1 MSNIYIQEP
10 PTNGKVLLKTTVGDI
25 DVELWTK
32 ECPKA
37 CRNFIQLCMEGYYDG
52 LIFHRL
58 VPKFIVQTG
67 DPTGTGCGGESIYG
81 ENFKDEFHSR
91 LKFNRR
97 GLVAMAN
104 AAKNDNGSQ
113 FFFTLDATPELQ
125 DKHTLFGK
133 VTGNTIY
140 NMIKLGDM
148 TVDRNE
154 RPHHPHKILST
165 EILSNPFDDIL
176 PRETSGRKT
185 KSETRKSEPVIEG
198 KKDFKLLSF
207 GDEAEEEEEE
217 ILKVVSDSR
226 GSSKSSHDLCNDPLL
241 SSIPV
246 IDPVSMQPPPDRR
259 SQTDLLE
266 EKFKE
271 KKKKRKHKSHNEG
284 DGGDAPA
291 AKPDQ
296 ESAAATESAERKDKT
311 LSKVEAAREEYNRL
325 KREMAREKRK
335 KQDKDVGA
343 EEVATKD
350 DAVSEFLREKE
361 KYRTQSKQI
370 LKSKDSRR
378 EEQTLELLSK
388 FRSKLKDQQSKD
400 KDDDHQIGTEWMGH
414 RFTCSKEDERPV
426 LAKDANM
433 RGEGDWY
440 DLYDPRNKI
449 TQRRAGD
456 SVASSHKK

>member
-10 PTNGKVLLKTTVGDI
+10 PTSGKVLLKTTVGDI

-37 CRNFIQLCMEGYYDG
+37 CRNFTQLCMEGYYDG
-52 LIFHRL
+52 LVFHRL
-58 VPKFIVQTG
+58 VRGFIVQTG
-67 DPTGTGCGGESIYG
+67 DPTATGCGGESVYG
-81 ENFKDEFHSR
+81 QPFKDEFHSR

-97 GLVAMAN
+97 GLVGMAN
-104 AAKNDNGSQ
+104 AGKNDNGSQ

-140 NMIKLGDM
+140 NMIKLGEM

-154 RPHHPHKILST
+154 RPHHPHKIIST
-165 EILSNPFDDIL
+165 EILNNPFDDIL
-176 PRETSGRKT
+176 PRETVSRKS
-185 KSETRKSEPVIEG
+185 KAESRKSEPLIEG

-217 ILKVVSDSR
+217 IRKVVSESR
-226 GSSKSSHDLCNDPLL
+226 GSSKSSHDLCNDPHL
-241 SSIPV
+241 STIPV
-246 IDPVSMQPPPDRR
+246 VDPVSVPLAPEQK
-259 SQTDLLE
+259 SQSEMLDQ
-266 EKFKE
+266 KFKE
-271 KKKKRKHKSHNEG
+271 KKKKRKHKSYREG
-284 DGGDAPA
+284 EED
-291 AKPDQ
+291 AKPDD
-296 ESAAATESAERKDKT
+296 ESVSETADHKERNM
-311 LSKVEAAREEYNRL
+311 SKVEAVREEYNKL

-335 KQDKDVGA
+335 KLDKDVGL
-343 EEVATKD
+343 EEVIVKD

-361 KYRTQSKQI
+361 KYKEQSNKI

-378 EEQTLELLSK
+378 EEQTLALLSK
-388 FRSKLKDQQSKD
+388 FRSKLKAQQQVEEED
-400 KDDDHQIGTEWMGH
+400 EPIATDWMGH

-433 RGEGDWY
+433 RGEADWY

-449 TQRRAGD
+449 AQRRAGE
-456 SVASSHKK
+456 SSSSKK

>member
-10 PTNGKVLLKTTVGDI
+10 PTSGKVLLKTTVGDI

-37 CRNFIQLCMEGYYDG
+37 CRNFIQLCLEGYFDG

-58 VPKFIVQTG
+58 VKGFIVQTG
-67 DPTGTGCGGESIYG
+67 DPTGTGCGGESVNG
-81 ENFKDEFHSR
+81 APFKDEFHSR

-97 GLVAMAN
+97 GMVGMAN
-104 AAKNDNGSQ
+104 AGKNDNGSQ

-125 DKHTLFGK
+125 EKHTLFGK

-140 NMIKLGDM
+140 NMIKLAEM

-154 RPHHPHKILST
+154 RPHHPHKIIST
-165 EILSNPFDDIL
+165 EILNNPFDDIL
-176 PRETSGRKT
+176 PRETISRKT
-185 KSETRKSEPVIEG
+185 KVEKKKEESAIEG

-217 ILKVVSDSR
+217 MMKVVSESR
-226 GSSKSSHDLCNDPLL
+226 GCSKSSHDLCNDPHL

-246 IDPVSMQPPPDRR
+246 IDPISVTSQPVQK
-259 SQTDLLE
+259 SQTELLE
-266 EKFKE
+266 QKFKE
-271 KKKKRKHKSHNEG
+271 KKKKRKHKAYNEG
-284 DGGDAPA
+284 AEES
-291 AKPDQ
+291 KPDE
-296 ESAAATESAERKDKT
+296 ESIKETVDQKDKGM
-311 LSKVEAAREEYNRL
+311 SRVEAVREEYNKL

-335 KQDKDVGA
+335 KLDKDV
-343 EEVATKD
+343 ETKETEQKD

-361 KYRTQSKQI
+361 RYKEQSNKI
-370 LKSKDSRR
+370 VKSKDSRR
-378 EEQTLELLSK
+378 EEQTLALLSK
-388 FRSKLKDQQSKD
+388 FRSKLKEQQDQET
-400 KDDDHQIGTEWMGH
+400 DDSIAAADWMGH

-433 RGEGDWY
+433 RGEADWY

-449 TQRRAGD
+449 AQRRAAE
-456 SVASSHKK
+456 SSASSSNKK